1 LAAAAIQEAASKV
14 ETETKEPVLEVKVA
28 AEAPAPSQAAPT
40 RRGSD
45 MPSPEWRTERR
56 RAPVPR
62 RRTGEQLML
71 PFEADEPEEELE
83 FAEPTLELVREA
95 QAPAF
100 VDFYARA
107 REAALHDLVARE
119 NVKDEPEISPRRQF
133 ARVAVGAMT
142 VAILGGA
149 WHVNSQRQTE
159 LTSQAD
165 AAVTMEAPA
174 PVVPDAWADETAR
187 YAFALELLDVGRA
200 QEAATLLRR
209 TAEDGFPMAQYR
221 LAKLYERGEGVEADL
236 GLARQWTERAAGG
249 GNRRAMHDLGVYYA
263 RGEGAMLD
271 DATAFRWFRLAAE
284 FGVADS
290 QYNLGLLYQQ
300 GRGVAQ
306 DAKEALF
313 WFLSAAAQGDDAAIA
328 KVATVEAQLTPLEVE
343 QARARARAFHAR
355 PGNALANGEFPAR
368 AEQDFQGAFEAPE
381 AAPAQSSAPIDG

>member
-1 LAAAAIQEAASKV
+1 
-14 ETETKEPVLEVKVA
+14 
-28 AEAPAPSQAAPT
+28 
-40 RRGSD
+40 
-45 MPSPEWRTERR
+45 
-56 RAPVPR
+56 
-62 RRTGEQLML
+62 
-71 PFEADEPEEELE
+71 
-83 FAEPTLELVREA
+83 
-95 QAPAF
+95 
-100 VDFYARA
+100 
-107 REAALHDLVARE
+107 
-119 NVKDEPEISPRRQF
+119 
-133 ARVAVGAMT
+133 
-142 VAILGGA
+142 
-149 WHVNSQRQTE
+149 
-159 LTSQAD
+159 
-165 AAVTMEAPA
+165 
-174 PVVPDAWADETAR
+174 
-187 YAFALELLDVGRA
+187 
-200 QEAATLLRR
+200 
-209 TAEDGFPMAQYR
+209 
-221 LAKLYERGEGVEADL
+221 
-236 GLARQWTERAAGG
+236 
-249 GNRRAMHDLGVYYA
+249 MHDLGVYYA